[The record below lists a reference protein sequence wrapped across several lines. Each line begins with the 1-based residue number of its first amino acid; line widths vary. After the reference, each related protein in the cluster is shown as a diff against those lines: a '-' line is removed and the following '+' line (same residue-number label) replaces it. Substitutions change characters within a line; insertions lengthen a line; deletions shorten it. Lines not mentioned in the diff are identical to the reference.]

1 MNPETVSFVK
11 GIVANAL
18 ELPLERVQESDS
30 IETMEAWD
38 SLGHLNILVAL
49 DKKLSGKVAKIP
61 DFADATSIQKLA
73 DLLEQ
78 HRLI

>member
-1 MNPETVSFVK
+1 MNTRSVSFVQ
-11 GIVANAL
+11 GIVADAL
-18 ELPLERVQESDS
+18 ELPVERVQESDS
-30 IETMEAWD
+30 IDTLEVWD

-61 DFADATSIQKLA
+61 EFANATSVQKLA
-73 DLLEQ
+73 DLLEH